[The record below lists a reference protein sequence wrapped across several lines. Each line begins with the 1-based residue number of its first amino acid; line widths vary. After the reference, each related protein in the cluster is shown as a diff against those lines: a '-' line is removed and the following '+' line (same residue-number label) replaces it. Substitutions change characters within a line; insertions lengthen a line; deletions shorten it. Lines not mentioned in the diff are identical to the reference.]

1 MVCGFRRFISVGA
14 VVFALAAT
22 IAISGDNAA
31 GKNAGGNI
39 PSLHAANPQT
49 AWLIEAR
56 IRRLHLV
63 RPDLIPYPI
72 AYEIVC

>member
-1 MVCGFRRFISVGA
+1 MIRGFRRFISA
-14 VVFALAAT
+14 ALVLCAFAAT
-22 IAISGDNAA
+22 SAVSGDNGANSNSQNLVA
-31 GKNAGGNI
+31 NKPQIATGGI
-39 PSLHAANPQT
+39 
-49 AWLIEAR
+49 IEVR